1 MLIDLSTEFFRLVS
15 ETLYASTEAP
25 MRPDIAM
32 TDSQIPVPRASL
44 IAQSF
49 LGKFSQDS
57 PVYRP
62 FRVPYMCPSC
72 DLRRGSVR

>member
-15 ETLYASTEAP
+15 ETLYASTEAL

-32 TDSQIPVPRASL
+32 ADSKLRVPRASL

-49 LGKFSQDS
+49 LGKFCQDS

-62 FRVPYMCPSC
+62 LKVLACARHVTYPI
-72 DLRRGSVR
+72 R